1 MKILRNRTPLSLL
14 EFVLLLYA
22 GLDCKFLQGDAT
34 DMSKVR
40 AFMRDLMT
48 TGGRANLDILNY
60 NKDNTLSHNIS
71 YCMPIVDDCG
81 HAVRYIMRK
90 SVVLIVV

>member
-81 HAVRYIMRK
+81 HENAQVNIR
-90 SVVLIVV
+90 S